1 MDFEEFDPE
10 RISPEV
16 IGLSRE
22 RWEQLL
28 IQLQKNGYIEGL
40 NIRQYIRQ
48 TPHILPPVCPRITL
62 KGLEYLHENSI
73 MQKMKAAAA
82 RNCWHCGQTSSP
94 KTILIVERS
103 ISIRGA
109 FFIPI
114 FARGTA

>member
-1 MDFEEFDPE
+1 MDNFKCIYRILKSLDDGMDFEEFDPE

-16 IGLSRE
+16 IGLLRE

-28 IQLQKNGYIEGL
+28 IQLQKSGYVEGL

-48 TPHILPPVCPRITL
+48 TPHILLPVCPRITL

-82 RNCWHCGQTSSP
+82 G
-94 KTILIVERS
+94 IV
-103 ISIRGA
+103 
-109 FFIPI
+109 
-114 FARGTA
+114 GTAANLVP

>member
-1 MDFEEFDPE
+1 MDNFKCIYRILKALDDGMDFEEFDPE

-28 IQLQKNGYIEGL
+28 IQLQKSGYVEGL
-40 NIRQYIRQ
+40 NIRQYVRQ
-48 TPHILPPVCPRITL
+48 IPHILPPINPRITL

-82 RNCWHCGQTSSP
+82 G
-94 KTILIVERS
+94 IVG
-103 ISIRGA
+103 ISA
-109 FFIPI
+109 NLVP
-114 FARGTA
+114 